1 MFARV
6 TKRMRYLMIF
16 ITSAMLL
23 SMLAA
28 CDSGAQGNSNG
39 KPTIKVGSKQFTEQL
54 IIGNMYAL
62 LLEDAG
68 YTVDR
73 KLNLGGTAVVHQAL
87 VSGELDMYTEYTGS
101 ALAAILK
108 LPLMADPQQ
117 VYDKVKEEYDK
128 QFKLTWLD
136 PMGFNDTYAIAM
148 RKDRAAELGITK
160 ISDLKGKAD
169 QLTIAGS
176 QEFLSRQD
184 GLQGLEAAYGI
195 KFKDS
200 KGMDS
205 GLVYQAVDAKQVDIA
220 SGNSTDGR
228 LGALNLLMLKDDLP
242 FFPPYYL
249 APVVR
254 QDTLAKDPD
263 LKAVLNKLAGKID
276 EPTIAA
282 LNLKVDQDK
291 LEPADVARTWLK
303 ENGYIK

>member
-1 MFARV
+1 MFTRI
-6 TKRMRYLMIF
+6 TKKMRYLMIF
-16 ITSAMLL
+16 VTGALL
-23 SMLAA
+23 LTMVSA
-28 CDSGAQGNSNG
+28 CDSGGQSSG
-39 KPTIKVGSKQFTEQL
+39 KPTIRVGSKQFTEQL

-87 VSGELDMYTEYTGS
+87 VSGELDMYAEYTGS

-108 LPLMADPQQ
+108 LPIDTDPQK
-117 VYDKVKEEYDK
+117 VYDTVKSEYDK
-128 QFKLTWLD
+128 QFHLTFLD
-136 PMGFNDTYAIAM
+136 PIGFNNTYAIAM

-176 QEFLSRQD
+176 QEFMSRQD
-184 GLQGLEAAYGI
+184 GLPGLEAAYGI

-254 QDTLAKDPD
+254 QDTLAKDPN
-263 LKAVLNKLAGKID
+263 LEAVLNKLAGKID
-276 EPTIAA
+276 EATIAA

-291 LEPADVARTWLK
+291 MEPEDVARTFLK

>member
-1 MFARV
+1 MFTFV
-6 TKRMRYLMIF
+6 TKKMRYLTIF
-16 ITSAMLL
+16 VTGAMLL
-23 SMLAA
+23 GLLAA
-28 CDSGAQGNSNG
+28 CDNGAQSNG

-68 YTVDR
+68 YKVDR

-87 VSGELDMYTEYTGS
+87 VSGDLDMYTEYTGS

-169 QLTIAGS
+169 QLSIAGS

-195 KFKDS
+195 KFKES

-205 GLVYQAVDAKQVDIA
+205 GLVYQAVDAKQVDVA

-228 LGALNLLMLKDDLP
+228 LGAFDLLMLKDDLP

-263 LKAVLNKLAGKID
+263 LKAVLNKLAGKLD

-291 LEPADVARTWLK
+291 LEPADVAKTWLK

>member
-1 MFARV
+1 MFTRI
-6 TKRMRYLMIF
+6 TKKMRYLMIF
-16 ITSAMLL
+16 VTGALL
-23 SMLAA
+23 LTMVSA
-28 CDSGAQGNSNG
+28 CDSGGQSSG
-39 KPTIKVGSKQFTEQL
+39 KPTIRVGSKQFTEQL

-87 VSGELDMYTEYTGS
+87 VSGELDMYAEYTGS

-108 LPLMADPQQ
+108 LPIDTDPQK
-117 VYDKVKEEYDK
+117 VYDTVKSEYDK
-128 QFKLTWLD
+128 QFHLTFLD
-136 PMGFNDTYAIAM
+136 PIGFNNTYAIAM

-176 QEFLSRQD
+176 QEFMSRPD
-184 GLQGLEAAYGI
+184 GLPGLEAAYGI

-254 QDTLAKDPD
+254 QDTLVKDPN
-263 LKAVLNKLAGKID
+263 LEAVLNKLAGKID
-276 EPTIAA
+276 EATIAA

-291 LEPADVARTWLK
+291 MEPEDVARTFLK

>member
-1 MFARV
+1 MFTRI
-6 TKRMRYLMIF
+6 TKKMRYLMIF
-16 ITSAMLL
+16 VTGALL
-23 SMLAA
+23 LTMVSA
-28 CDSGAQGNSNG
+28 CDSGGQSSG
-39 KPTIKVGSKQFTEQL
+39 KPTIRVGSKQFTEQL

-87 VSGELDMYTEYTGS
+87 VSGELDMYAEYTGS

-108 LPLMADPQQ
+108 LPIDTDPQK
-117 VYDKVKEEYDK
+117 VYDTVKSEYDK
-128 QFKLTWLD
+128 QFHLTFLD
-136 PMGFNDTYAIAM
+136 PIGFNNTYAIAM

-176 QEFLSRQD
+176 QEFMSRAD
-184 GLQGLEAAYGI
+184 GLPGLEAAYGI

-254 QDTLAKDPD
+254 QDTLAKDPN
-263 LKAVLNKLAGKID
+263 LEAVLNKLAGKID
-276 EPTIAA
+276 EATIAA

-291 LEPADVARTWLK
+291 MEPEDVARTFLK

>member
-1 MFARV
+1 MFTFV
-6 TKRMRYLMIF
+6 TKKMRYLMVF
-16 ITSAMLL
+16 VTGAMLL

-28 CDSGAQGNSNG
+28 CDSGAQSNG
-39 KPTIKVGSKQFTEQL
+39 KPTIRVGSKQFTEQL

-87 VSGELDMYTEYTGS
+87 VSGELDMYMEYTGS

-128 QFKLTWLD
+128 QFKLTWLK

-228 LGALNLLMLKDDLP
+228 LGAFDLLMLKDDLP

-254 QDTLAKDPD
+254 QDVLAKDPG
-263 LKAVLNKLAGKID
+263 LEAVLNKLAGKLD
-276 EPTIAA
+276 ESTIAT

-291 LEPADVARTWLK
+291 LEPADVARTFLK